1 MKKKLLR
8 PVPKTE
14 NQSEKESV
22 ADGKYSHR
30 KLSLRKVIIILAA
43 FLIVSVSVVVPV
55 CVVYV
60 DIPVKPRFEPFD
72 QENDYSVTVVWD
84 KVAGA
89 KSYDV
94 EFCCDDP
101 VLITTNITKGTTK
114 NGRYTVQRHKGNL
127 YFRVRAVKSGK
138 IGKFSDWIKCEIQP
152 WVLSAPVVTIN
163 PSDLRVSWIPVNYRF
178 YYDHSNTVSAYT
190 YTYAWETEGEEVVWY
205 KDKAISAGVGLASAL
220 VSSARYRNYYQGFDD
235 VWPGDTTLHI
245 KVAALNHGLNQ
256 LGGFTKEVGGTPEK
270 QALSNIYEEIG
281 EYGEASLVITKE
293 IFDALPN

>member
-22 ADGKYSHR
+22 ADGKNSHR
-30 KLSLRKVIIILAA
+30 KLSLRKAIIILAA

-94 EFCCDDP
+94 EFYYDDP
-101 VLITTNITKGTTK
+101 VLTTTNITEDIPFNVTK
-114 NGRYTVQRHKGNL
+114 AT
-127 YFRVRAVKSGK
+127 
-138 IGKFSDWIKCEIQP
+138 C
-152 WVLSAPVVTIN
+152 
-163 PSDLRVSWIPVNYRF
+163 
-178 YYDHSNTVSAYT
+178 
-190 YTYAWETEGEEVVWY
+190 
-205 KDKAISAGVGLASAL
+205 
-220 VSSARYRNYYQGFDD
+220 
-235 VWPGDTTLHI
+235 
-245 KVAALNHGLNQ
+245 
-256 LGGFTKEVGGTPEK
+256 
-270 QALSNIYEEIG
+270 
-281 EYGEASLVITKE
+281 
-293 IFDALPN
+293 IFA